1 MNKIK
6 KKELLVHV
14 EEPQFFRHAANE
26 KHRETT
32 VCVMTFAIPV
42 AILTNGYVSKDMV
55 KAVEKVAKG
64 FPEANLHFN
73 YKPQAPAFIFSV
85 KGKTECRGT
94 DTYDQRIGDAVAEA
108 KALFK
113 AYTIASR
120 VVAGIKKEVRNTL
133 ARLNDVSDFIA
144 SSQYR
149 EHNYLESEHYMRI
162 LQRDNSSNIG
172 QN

>member
-26 KHRETT
+26 KHREVT

-42 AILTNGYVSKDMV
+42 AILTDGYISKDMV

-73 YKPQAPAFIFSV
+73 YNSQAPAFIFSV
-85 KGKTECRGT
+85 KGKTECRGN
-94 DTYDQRIGDAVAEA
+94 DNHDQRIGDAVAEA
-108 KALFK
+108 KALVK
-113 AYTIASR
+113 AYTVASR
-120 VVAGIKKEVRNTL
+120 VVAGIKSKVRNTL
-133 ARLNDVSDFIA
+133 ARLNDISDFIA
-144 SSQYR
+144 SNQYR
-149 EHNYLESEHYMRI
+149 EQNYIESEHYMRI